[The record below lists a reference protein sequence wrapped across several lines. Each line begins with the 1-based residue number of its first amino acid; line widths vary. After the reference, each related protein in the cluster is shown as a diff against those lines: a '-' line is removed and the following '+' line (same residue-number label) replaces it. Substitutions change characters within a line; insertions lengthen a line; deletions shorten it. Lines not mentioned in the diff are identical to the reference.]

1 MIQHIVSKLLSES
14 LLSLYPI
21 FVKNI
26 GLPLE
31 IQLWSRFFSFVCIS
45 VFFANSSFLWNH
57 VFSGIGLL
65 LSFITSIHILT
76 TYLGFQRLESGIAY
90 SVFYMYPLFIQ
101 LIAYQKIHPMM
112 FVQFLG
118 VLVLSWES
126 YKVPQKKE
134 DDDDDASMGQASK
147 NKDWKTILFPILMVL
162 VAALTE
168 ALIYFTVRRI
178 KTDNPWNHIFISY
191 CFGAIVLSIFNYQKI
206 MEMKFEIGDKSMIS
220 LGINIFIGLF
230 GYLLRFYSM
239 SHIGPFLYSSL
250 SYFGIVMAFF
260 YGWMFQGDAMTLYKT
275 IGTCMIVLPNFWYV

>member
-1 MIQHIVSKLLSES
+1 MIQYIVSKLLSES

-31 IQLWSRFFSFVCIS
+31 IQIWSRFFSFVCIS
-45 VFFANSSFLWNH
+45 VFFANNSFLWNN
-57 VFSGIGLL
+57 VFSKFGLL

-76 TYLGFQRLESGIAY
+76 TYIGFKGLESGIAY

-101 LIAYQKIHPMM
+101 LIAFQKIHPMM
-112 FVQFLG
+112 FVQFFG
-118 VLVLSWES
+118 VLLLSWES
-126 YKVPQKKE
+126 SYKKE
-134 DDDDDASMGQASK
+134 DVDNNMEGLPK
-147 NKDWKTILFPILMVL
+147 YENWKTIGIPIVMVL
-162 VAALTE
+162 LAALTE

-191 CFGAIVLSIFNYQKI
+191 FFGAIVLSIINYKKI
-206 MEMKFEIGDKSMIS
+206 MEIKIDFGDKSMIS
-220 LGINIFIGLF
+220 LGINVFIGLF

-239 SHIGPFLYSSL
+239 SHIEPFLYSSL

-260 YGWMFQGDAMTLYKT
+260 YGWIFQGDAITLYKT
-275 IGTCMIVLPNFWYV
+275 IGTSMIILPNFLYS